1 MQLISE
7 IWTSFRAMP
16 AWVQVWVAF
25 LLVPVNSAAILF
37 VAQPSGWMVAALAIG
52 AMLANLPMMLA
63 ARGFSKGMALPHVA
77 LWVPL
82 VALVIPGLLGR
93 GDLDAAYRGF
103 LYVLLAVD
111 LMSLG
116 FDIPDSVKWWRGD
129 RAVAGR

>member
-1 MQLISE
+1 MQLITD

-16 AWVQVWVAF
+16 LWVQIWVAAI
-25 LLVPVNSAAILF
+25 LVPVNSAAILF
-37 VAQPSGWMVAALAIG
+37 VAQPSGWLVAGLAI
-52 AMLANLPMMLA
+52 AAILANLPVMLA

-82 VALVIPGLLGR
+82 VVLVMPGLLGR
-93 GDLDAAYRGF
+93 GDLDAVYRGF

-111 LMSLG
+111 VVSLA

-129 RAVAGR
+129 RAAAGR